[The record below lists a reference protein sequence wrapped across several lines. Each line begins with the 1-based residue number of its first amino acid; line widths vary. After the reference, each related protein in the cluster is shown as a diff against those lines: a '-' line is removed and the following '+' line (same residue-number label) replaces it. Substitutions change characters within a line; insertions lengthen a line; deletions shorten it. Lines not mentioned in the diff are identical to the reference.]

1 MPLRVPSLLWIVIG
15 LVVAFLN
22 DYLDSLGTVS
32 RILTAILAI
41 LLWPLLLVGFDVR
54 VSR

>member
-22 DYLDSLGTVS
+22 DYLDTLGTIS
-32 RILTAILAI
+32 RILTAILAV
-41 LLWPLLLVGFDVR
+41 LLWPLLLIGFDIR
-54 VSR
+54 VTR